1 MDAVNRSNP
10 CAGPF
15 GALYSFYIE
24 REWLSRAV
32 ARLAWGADS
41 RPLYRS
47 LSELAAVPEGGVVL
61 DVPCGS
67 GLAMRAL
74 DPDRRLRYLAVDLDQ
89 RMLDRADRQ
98 RRRRSLSQVEC
109 LRADAAHLPI
119 ADASVDLC
127 FSHGGLHCFARPTEA
142 LDEIARCLRPGGRLV
157 GTSFVRPGTRRQR
170 FLFRGERRRTG
181 LPELWTELGLL
192 DHLKG
197 AGLTSIELGVEAG
210 YASFRAAKPVRP
222 GEARR

>member
-1 MDAVNRSNP
+1 
-10 CAGPF
+10 
-15 GALYSFYIE
+15 
-24 REWLSRAV
+24 
-32 ARLAWGADS
+32 
-41 RPLYRS
+41 
-47 LSELAAVPEGGVVL
+47 
-61 DVPCGS
+61 
-67 GLAMRAL
+67 MRAL